1 MNIASS
7 LLPLPFGSGFLQ
19 TSQAAALTSQQSVTL
34 FPHSVVTLSA
44 DSLWVFPPGLRPV
57 SEVRSWSDT
66 QERTMVG
73 SDMEKQLGSLE
84 QEPPLGQ
91 FPSQKNVGLDSPGIK
106 V

>member
-73 SDMEKQLGSLE
+73 SDSGEAVGVTGAGATLGTISFPEKCGA
-84 QEPPLGQ
+84 
-91 FPSQKNVGLDSPGIK
+91 
-106 V
+106 